1 MGEQDSCTA
10 LTGRL
15 YKPDNRLQ
23 MPSVSAVTMGLG
35 RPWFLT
41 APGVHR
47 SAFPPR
53 WRSVTCHR
61 VCCPRDGCSSA
72 LAPSGSG
79 LPVHHTEHVHVHL
92 QPAGR
97 GWFYNS
103 LHKCAFWWLQ
113 YRGRDR
119 VKNSANF
126 LPKATSQC
134 KVTHR
139 AQVCIIQAIFNRSWV
154 RNWWMKKLG
163 SFSFQTGY
171 LQVRKQFLLCFS
183 CHMYLLKSLRN
194 WKHGYSLPGELPIKQ
209 HVSRNYNR
217 NGLLAE
223 SSTCSLHCSTC
234 SYSDNVCYP
243 KNVTK
248 TLPRVGSSNRYAMRY
263 LQIFFL
269 PLIQKGEPSIV

>member
-15 YKPDNRLQ
+15 RSPDNRLQ
-23 MPSVSAVTMGLG
+23 MPSVSAVTRGWGGRDSWRLPGCIALQFPLG
-35 RPWFLT
+35 DGPWHAT
-41 APGVHR
+41 GSAVHG
-47 SAFPPR
+47 
-53 WRSVTCHR
+53 T
-61 VCCPRDGCSSA
+61 
-72 LAPSGSG
+72 APSGSG
-79 LPVHHTEHVHVHL
+79 LPVHHTEHVHVRL

-113 YRGRDR
+113 CRGRDR

-139 AQVCIIQAIFNRSWV
+139 TQVCIIQTIFDQGWV
-154 RNWWMKKLG
+154 RNWWMKKLE

-183 CHMYLLKSLRN
+183 YQMYLLKSLRN

-248 TLPRVGSSNRYAMRY
+248 TLPRVGSSNWCAMRY

-269 PLIQKGEPSIV
+269 PLI